1 MARQVWKF
9 TFVTS
14 KMEASMPT
22 GAEIIHTHEQ
32 FGAICL
38 WAIVDPAAD
47 TETRRFLI
55 YGTGWEMPDEPGTYI
70 GTIHMHGSALVFHVF
85 ECTDLSGRTA

>member
-1 MARQVWKF
+1 
-9 TFVTS
+9 
-14 KMEASMPT
+14 MPI
-22 GAEIIHTHEQ
+22 GAEIIHVHEQ
-32 FGAICL
+32 HGDICL

-55 YGTGWEMPDEPGTYI
+55 YGTGWEMPDAPGTYI
-70 GTIHMHGSALVFHVF
+70 GTGHMAGGDYVFHVF